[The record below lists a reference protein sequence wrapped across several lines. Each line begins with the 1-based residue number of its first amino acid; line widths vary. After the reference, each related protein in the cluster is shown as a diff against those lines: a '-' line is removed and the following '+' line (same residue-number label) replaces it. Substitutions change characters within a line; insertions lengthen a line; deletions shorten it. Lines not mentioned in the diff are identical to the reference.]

1 MSLIHNKFILHTRFT
16 HFFHRSCSVRICILI
31 LFFIIARLSV
41 SAQCFKE
48 NFAFK
53 EGENFKF
60 QVYYNWGFIWLNAGY
75 CEFKVTKTSYLT
87 RPVYYLDAYGA
98 TYNSYDWIFKV
109 RDHYESFLDI
119 EYLRP
124 LWYSQ
129 KNYEGGYE
137 VNDRYWFDYDKMK
150 LVAHTQNSKKPFEK
164 DTLNLPACTFDL
176 ISCVYYCRNLNFSNL
191 KVGDRVPI
199 KTFIGKDFFELYI
212 RYLGKEK
219 IKDKAGKEYNCI
231 KFSALLV
238 EGTIFKGGE
247 DMFVWV
253 TDDLNRI
260 PILIEAKILVGSVK
274 VYLESATGL
283 RNP

>member
-1 MSLIHNKFILHTRFT
+1 MSVNLKTFIQPINFISSFNRLL
-16 HFFHRSCSVRICILI
+16 SVRTFFVAL
-31 LFFIIARLSV
+31 LFALTGLNGS
-41 SAQCFKE
+41 SQCFDR

-53 EGENFKF
+53 EDEDLKF
-60 QVYYNWGFIWLNAGY
+60 QVYYNWGFIWLNAGF
-75 CEFKVTKTSYLT
+75 CEFKVTKASYLT
-87 RPVYYLDAYGA
+87 RPVYYFDAYGA
-98 TYNSYDWIFKV
+98 TYKSYDWIFKV
-109 RDHYESFLDI
+109 RDHYESYLDM
-119 EYLRP
+119 ETLKP

-129 KNYEGGYE
+129 MNYEGGYE

-150 LVAHTQNSKKPFEK
+150 LVANTQNSNKPFEK
-164 DTLNLPACTFDL
+164 DTLNLPPCTFDL
-176 ISCVYYCRNLNFSNL
+176 ISSVYYCRNLDFSNL
-191 KVGDRVPI
+191 KVGDRLPI
-199 KTFIGKDFFELYI
+199 KTFICKDFFDLYI

-219 IKDKAGKEYNCI
+219 IKDKSGKEYNCI

-260 PILIEAKILVGSVK
+260 PILVEAKILVGSVK
-274 VYLESATGL
+274 AYLESATGL